1 MRMMFSSARLE
12 NVEQVKALFDAAGI
26 ECRIIG
32 GRSYKTYSRRGFSYN
47 EKQTALDEPQ
57 PQLWVSR
64 ADDYRAAREI
74 LRQQGL
80 LESKSPEPSYLPESY
95 RQPPKRAVKP
105 AERLNKARMLLLVLV
120 IAVIVIQGIR
130 LMAA

>member
-64 ADDYRAAREI
+64 ADDYRAVAPR
-74 LRQQGL
+74 LYADAGL
-80 LESKSPEPSYLPESY
+80 LGALDDLGESGGEVHCVAQLI
-95 RQPPKRAVKP
+95 P
-105 AERLNKARMLLLVLV
+105 AS
-120 IAVIVIQGIR
+120 
-130 LMAA
+130 